1 MTLTHKRDL
10 KRVNTNHGQ
19 RSFHFTVRTPTT
31 ERDCSNVKGNTTWPA
46 KTQSVNQHGIP
57 RRDLLVKQQLP
68 ATGQV
73 VILLTKLDNTEKI
86 RLVMQR

>member
-1 MTLTHKRDL
+1 MA
-10 KRVNTNHGQ
+10 
-19 RSFHFTVRTPTT
+19 S
-31 ERDCSNVKGNTTWPA
+31 
-46 KTQSVNQHGIP
+46 KTQSVNQHSIP
-57 RRDLLVKQQLP
+57 CRDLLVKQQLP